1 MKINLSG
8 LTLLQVL
15 FVGLKLTNHIDWSW
29 WWVLSPTILQAGLL
43 VFFLALGFLFGFLK
57 VMSRKES

>member
-8 LTLLQVL
+8 LTLLTIL

-29 WWVLSPTILQAGLL
+29 WWVLSPTIFQVGML
-43 VFFLALGFLFGFLK
+43 VFFLMLGFLFGFIR
-57 VMSRKES
+57 VMSRK